1 MLGKIF
7 ENLLEDN
14 KDKGA
19 FYTPKEIVRYMC
31 QESLT
36 AYLQTGIDDAEVKG
50 HIANFIKTNDVEEL
64 GGASSELA
72 MSIDRKLIDVK
83 ICDPAIGSG
92 AFPMGL
98 LRELYACR
106 KSIEIF
112 EEDNAADIKR
122 HIIQNNIYGVDI
134 EKGAVDIARLRFW
147 LALIIDEKEPMPLPN
162 LDFKIMQGNSLLESY
177 KGVDLDVT
185 SKKLKTGKDTKKTRG
200 VLSLGFEETD
210 VQKVIQD
217 LVKSYFSITDHTL
230 RAQRRQQIDKYV
242 KDYIKV
248 CAEGNHEVQDA
259 VDELEIP
266 NDQFF
271 LWHTYFADVFEKG
284 GFDIVIGNPPYIKE
298 YENRDAFNGFR
309 EMSPYYMGKMDLWY
323 GFACSSIDI
332 LKPYGV
338 LCFIATNNW
347 VTNAGALLLR
357 NKIIEDTQ
365 ILQMIDFGNYMVFED
380 SASIQTM
387 IMLFSRSKDKQIYC
401 FDYRKLTESKPIQN
415 DAINLLNSSQK
426 EAIYLFPQID
436 RKDKINKTLT
446 FNSEEKDVVLSHMML
461 DADYLNKK
469 EATNGIHPHYDFV
482 NKKIASK
489 HTDVMVGEGI
499 FGLSIQEK
507 ESLNLTSDEQELVKP
522 YYNTNQIKR
531 YYTLK
536 RNTEWLIYTDSSYKN
551 AESMNGFPH
560 LKAHLDRFKN
570 IITSDN
576 KPYGLHRAR
585 EERFFKGEKIVSLR
599 KCVGR
604 PSFSYSDFDA
614 YVSATFYVI
623 KTNRYDMKYLTG
635 LLNSKLIAFW
645 LRNKGKMQ
653 GDNYQIDKEP
663 LLSIPLK
670 KAKDEKL
677 ISNLVNSI
685 IVLLEVN
692 PLADT
697 SALEN
702 QIDFLVYHL
711 YGLTYDEVL
720 IVDPE
725 TPISRE
731 EYEAYNIEQ

>member
-1 MLGKIF
+1 
-7 ENLLEDN
+7 
-14 KDKGA
+14 
-19 FYTPKEIVRYMC
+19 
-31 QESLT
+31 
-36 AYLQTGIDDAEVKG
+36 
-50 HIANFIKTNDVEEL
+50 
-64 GGASSELA
+64 
-72 MSIDRKLIDVK
+72 
-83 ICDPAIGSG
+83 
-92 AFPMGL
+92 MGL

-482 NKKIASK
+482 NKK
-489 HTDVMVGEGI
+489 
-499 FGLSIQEK
+499 
-507 ESLNLTSDEQELVKP
+507 
-522 YYNTNQIKR
+522 
-531 YYTLK
+531 
-536 RNTEWLIYTDSSYKN
+536 
-551 AESMNGFPH
+551 
-560 LKAHLDRFKN
+560 
-570 IITSDN
+570 
-576 KPYGLHRAR
+576 
-585 EERFFKGEKIVSLR
+585 
-599 KCVGR
+599 
-604 PSFSYSDFDA
+604 
-614 YVSATFYVI
+614 
-623 KTNRYDMKYLTG
+623 
-635 LLNSKLIAFW
+635 
-645 LRNKGKMQ
+645 
-653 GDNYQIDKEP
+653 
-663 LLSIPLK
+663 
-670 KAKDEKL
+670 
-677 ISNLVNSI
+677 
-685 IVLLEVN
+685 
-692 PLADT
+692 
-697 SALEN
+697 
-702 QIDFLVYHL
+702 
-711 YGLTYDEVL
+711 
-720 IVDPE
+720 
-725 TPISRE
+725 
-731 EYEAYNIEQ
+731 